1 MHACVL
7 CGAVPK
13 RGKKKLELQMFV
25 GAEIE
30 PGWSHCSLTPS
41 HLFSPLS
48 ASLVVPITGVM
59 SLYVPKTMPAIFE
72 SIVGRKIS
80 SQWDQAASQST
91 NSLDFF
97 FCTGMQIQILSGR
110 DCNLFVVFKFFIVF
124 GDVLCCAC
132 TCCRLTYTRWVLVGR
147 YEGHL
152 REFTKRNSF
161 DVCCEYKWLLCVCC
175 IFLVLGVEPVLYR
188 WIGLTYTLVQICL
201 ANSFSIK
208 GKI

>member
-97 FCTGMQIQILSGR
+97 C
-110 DCNLFVVFKFFIVF
+110 
-124 GDVLCCAC
+124 
-132 TCCRLTYTRWVLVGR
+132 Y
-147 YEGHL
+147 
-152 REFTKRNSF
+152 
-161 DVCCEYKWLLCVCC
+161 
-175 IFLVLGVEPVLYR
+175 FLVLYWDADTDFKWERLQSFCSFQILYCLWRCAVL
-188 WIGLTYTLVQICL
+188 CL
-201 ANSFSIK
+201 YLLLFNLYQVSF
-208 GKI
+208 GW